1 MVRSD
6 KGAAAGVQHGRD
18 HLIHS
23 GVHSLDG
30 LDGSVEHAGVADHV
44 AVGEVQDDHVVLA
57 ALNAFNAFGSHF
69 GGAHLRLQ
77 VVGSHLRAGDDAAVL
92 ALVGSLDAAVEKEG
106 NVCVLLGLCNAQLG
120 LAVLRQVLAQ
130 NVLQLHRRVS
140 HFAVGHGGVVLGHA
154 DVVHLLAAAAA
165 LKAGESI
172 VAEDAGHLAG
182 TVGAEIHEDDGVA
195 ILHAAALAGDAG
207 QNELVGLVVGVGCLD
222 GLLSVGGV
230 VALAVDERGVGLL
243 LAVPVVVAVHGVVT
257 AGDAGDLADAQRIE
271 LGLQVGEEALAGVR
285 VGIAAIGDAVE
296 VDLLGTH
303 VLGHLQHAEPVV
315 CVAVDAAG
323 ADQTHQVNGLARV
336 DGGLHVLDQ
345 NRVLE
350 HLTVLD
356 GLGDEGEL
364 LVDDAAGAHVGVA
377 DLGVAHLAIG
387 QANGH
392 AGGVD
397 GGHGVLC
404 HQRIDEGL
412 VGDGHSVT
420 IGLVGGPAE
429 AIHDAE
435 HYGFLGHRYS
445 PLY

>member
-1 MVRSD
+1 M
-6 KGAAAGVQHGRD
+6 
-18 HLIHS
+18 L
-23 GVHSLDG
+23 
-30 LDGSVEHAGVADHV
+30 
-44 AVGEVQDDHVVLA
+44 
-57 ALNAFNAFGSHF
+57 
-69 GGAHLRLQ
+69 
-77 VVGSHLRAGDDAAVL
+77 
-92 ALVGSLDAAVEKEG
+92 
-106 NVCVLLGLCNAQLG
+106 
-120 LAVLRQVLAQ
+120 
-130 NVLQLHRRVS
+130 
-140 HFAVGHGGVVLGHA
+140 
-154 DVVHLLAAAAA
+154 
-165 LKAGESI
+165 
-172 VAEDAGHLAG
+172 
-182 TVGAEIHEDDGVA
+182 T
-195 ILHAAALAGDAG
+195 
-207 QNELVGLVVGVGCLD
+207 
-222 GLLSVGGV
+222 
-230 VALAVDERGVGLL
+230 LAVDEGSVGLL

-296 VDLLGTH
+296 VDLLGAH

-315 CVAVDAAG
+315 CVAVDTAG

-364 LVDDAAGAHVGVA
+364 LVDDEAGTHVGVA

-412 VGDGHSVT
+412 VGGGHSVT
-420 IGLVGGPAE
+420 VGLVGGPAE